1 MKKKLESEL
10 MSIAHRLLK
19 LKGRDDVLKMHEEVR
34 VLYEKLTLL
43 KFAHDNFEGN
53 MPTIGGDSSFFDMLD
68 VAFNNK
74 VSDNMEVEDRVY
86 VNMDEKEDDGIMEPV
101 MDKIRNLVAEMPEEE
116 NPVITEAPKPVEE
129 KVEKIIK
136 KTQEPTPVDTLFDAV
151 TPKVAPVKED
161 LQDITA
167 GFEETPIFE
176 PIAEANARINAKTS
190 LNDKLKRGG
199 ISIGLNDKI
208 AFIKHLFGGEHEDY
222 ERVLSQV
229 ITADSFDEA
238 SHLIQNIVKPDYNQW
253 LGKEDYET
261 RFMEIIESKFD

>member
-19 LKGRDDVLKMHEEVR
+19 LKGKDDVLKMHAEVS
-34 VLYEKLTLL
+34 VLYEKITLL

-53 MPTIGGDSSFFDMLD
+53 LPTIGRDSSFFDMLD

-74 VSDNMEVEDRVY
+74 VSDNIEVEDRVY

-101 MDKIRNLVAEMPEEE
+101 MDKIRNLVAEMPEADVVE
-116 NPVITEAPKPVEE
+116 TPKV
-129 KVEKIIK
+129 
-136 KTQEPTPVDTLFDAV
+136 TPQVDTLFDAV
-151 TPKVAPVKED
+151 VPEVTPEITPVKED

-167 GFEETPIFE
+167 GFEEIPVFE
-176 PIAEANARINAKTS
+176 PVADANARVNAKTS

-208 AFIKHLFGGEHEDY
+208 AFIKHLFNGEHEDY

-238 SHLIQNIVKPDYNQW
+238 SHLIQNIVKPDYNEW
-253 LGKEDYET
+253 VGKEDYET